1 MAGKAKIGTRRDMLA
16 RIATLLLALAD
27 LAERAAGAA
36 KPLRCLV
43 LWALSRADSVA
54 KEFVADT
61 AAAEGHSWSPPVLSL
76 RYGFE
81 PADAIDLAMSLRV
94 LALLIGTMAE
104 PLFDVAPAEPGH
116 PPSERRRCGDPR
128 HDRSRHVR
136 ARAGALFWPVQVC
149 DTS

>member
-1 MAGKAKIGTRRDMLA
+1 MLA

-27 LAERAAGAA
+27 LAERAASAA
-36 KPLRCLV
+36 GPVRCLV

-61 AAAEGHSWSPPVLSL
+61 AGAEGHSWSPPVLSV

-104 PLFDVAPAEPGH
+104 PLFDATPAEPGH
-116 PPSERRRCGDPR
+116 PPSERRRRGDPR
-128 HDRSRHVR
+128 HDRFRQVGN
-136 ARAGALFWPVQVC
+136 RAGAMIWPVQIR